1 MVFSGLVYVC
11 VCGIGRVCSTH
22 SVVDCKGGDLHGYRY
37 DIDSGVEQRGLEL
50 CIKVHKL
57 LLPEKKQHTEL

>member
-11 VCGIGRVCSTH
+11 VCGIGGICSTH

-37 DIDSGVEQRGLEL
+37 DIDSGVRWVSV
-50 CIKVHKL
+50 CMRVWYWRDM
-57 LLPEKKQHTEL
+57 